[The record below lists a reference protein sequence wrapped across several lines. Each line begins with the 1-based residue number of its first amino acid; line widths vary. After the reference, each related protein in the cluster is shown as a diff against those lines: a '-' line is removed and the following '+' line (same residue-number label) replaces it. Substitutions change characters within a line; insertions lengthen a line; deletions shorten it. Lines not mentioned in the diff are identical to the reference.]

1 MAITVQCKT
10 QINSFLI
17 IVFDISDHLYGSGF
31 GLNNNN
37 NNRSLSNFNLDDHQG
52 HGSLWSEQR
61 RDSIKEEEQDQDG

>member
-1 MAITVQCKT
+1 
-10 QINSFLI
+10 
-17 IVFDISDHLYGSGF
+17 LYGSGF